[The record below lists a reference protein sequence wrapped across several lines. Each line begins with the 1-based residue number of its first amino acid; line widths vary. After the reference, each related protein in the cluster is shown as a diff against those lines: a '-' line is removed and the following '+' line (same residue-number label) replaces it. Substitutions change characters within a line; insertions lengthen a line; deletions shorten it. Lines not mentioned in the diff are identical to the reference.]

1 MLAVYPETIELIVKE
16 YEATDGIR
24 AAEVDWWRGDGL
36 PFGAVVDRVGRA
48 DLFGKRHP
56 HQRRLSMDALEAGA
70 AALHAISG
78 KLQKA
83 VDFYELWQLVQ
94 SAFRPI
100 YGLGELAIYD
110 AAERLRYRLE
120 LESEHLIYLHAGA
133 RVGARRLAG
142 GRLKKESAW
151 GILRYDVPIGLRRL
165 CTHEIEDVLCIY
177 KDELLLSPQE
187 FRARRSGS
195 SGSGCGRQREI
206 RPGC

>member
-16 YEATDGIR
+16 YKATDGIR

-110 AAERLRYRLE
+110 AAERLRYRLG

-151 GILRYDVPIGLRRL
+151 GILRYDVPIGVRSL

-195 SGSGCGRQREI
+195 SGSGCGQRREI